1 MIPNRIPLQTI
12 LVAKSGASEALAE
25 ILRHYEPYI
34 ASCAKRPFYDEYG
47 NRYDVINED
56 IRQQLE
62 SKLMLQIVYKF
73 DPEKLPEGESISP
86 E

>member
-1 MIPNRIPLQTI
+1 MPELVPLQTI
-12 LVAKSGASEALAE
+12 LAAKSGDSEALAE
-25 ILRHYEPYI
+25 ILRHYTAYI
-34 ASCAKRPFYDEYG
+34 ASYAKRPFYDEYG
-47 NRYDVINED
+47 NRYDVIDEE

-73 DPEKLPEGESISP
+73 DPEKLPEGEILQP